1 LDQHD
6 LSFITSILD
15 ANPSLFLDEIQEQL
29 LEARNVEVSIATLS
43 RSLRRLA
50 IMHKQ
55 TSKAAAERNE
65 LLHATWLAEYGHLPK
80 EYFVWIDESGVDNRT
95 NQRPDG

>member
-1 LDQHD
+1 
-6 LSFITSILD
+6 LD

-43 RSLRRLA
+43 CSLRRLA

-65 LLHATWLAEYGHLPK
+65 LLRATWLAEYGHLPK

-95 NQRPDG
+95 NRRPDG